1 MRRYVIVGAGVAG
14 MTAAAAIR
22 RRDVEGAVTVLT
34 DEQHPFYARIRLPEL
49 LSGSVTPEQLVLKR
63 PQWYER
69 NRIELRTSET
79 AVDVDPAAREVE
91 TSRGARMP
99 YDALLLATGARPNVP
114 PIEGVDMPGVFTL
127 RTMADA
133 LAIRARV
140 GAGGR
145 RVCVIGGG
153 VLGLEASYHMMRAG
167 NAVEVIE
174 FFPRLLPRQTDPE
187 ASAMFQ
193 RRLES
198 LGLAFHLDGKTRA
211 IAGGDG
217 APEAV
222 VLEDGRRVACD
233 TVLISAGVRPTVKLA
248 TRLGLKVQR
257 GIVVDDRLRTGVPD
271 VYAAGDL
278 IEHRGVTYGIW
289 PPAERQGEVAG
300 TNMALGDATYGG
312 STISNTLKVVGVDL
326 FAAGDID
333 PAAIRKSIIV
343 RDPQRG
349 VYRKLVLDDAGRIAG
364 AILLGDATDQRRV
377 LRAMEAHLDVGHDL
391 EALARWDL
399 SCLDAAGGGPTGSP
413 PVE

>member
-1 MRRYVIVGAGVAG
+1 VGAGVAG
-14 MTAAAAIR
+14 MTAAMAIR
-22 RRDVEGAVTVLT
+22 RLDPEGAVTVLT
-34 DEQHPFYARIRLPEL
+34 DEEHPFYARIRLPEL

-69 NRIELRTSET
+69 NRIELRTGEM
-79 AVDVDPAAREVE
+79 VVGVDPVAHAVE
-91 TSRGARMP
+91 TSKGARLP
-99 YDALLLATGARPNVP
+99 YDALLLATGSRANVP
-114 PIEGVDMPGVFTL
+114 PIEGADMPGVFTL

-133 LAIRARV
+133 LAIRARA

-153 VLGLEASYHMMRAG
+153 VLGLEASYHMLRAG

-174 FFPRLLPRQTDPE
+174 FRPRLLPRQTDPE
-187 ASAMFQ
+187 ASAIFQ

-198 LGLAFHLDGKTRA
+198 LGLAFHLDGRSKA
-211 IAGGDG
+211 IVGGG

-233 TVLISAGVRPTVKLA
+233 TVLISAGVRPTVRLA
-248 TRLGLKVQR
+248 TRLGLR
-257 GIVVDDRLRTGVPD
+257 IEHGIVVDDRMRTGVPD

-300 TNMALGDATYGG
+300 TNMALGEASYEG
-312 STISNTLKVVGVDL
+312 STISNVLKVVGVDL

-333 PAAIRKSIIV
+333 AEGKRRCIIV
-343 RDPQRG
+343 RDPARG
-349 VYRKLVLDDAGRIAG
+349 IYRKLVLDEGRIAG

-377 LRAMEAHLDVGHDL
+377 LRAIETRRDVQRNL
-391 EALARWDL
+391 EAIARWDL
-399 SCLDAAGGGPTGSP
+399 ACLDAATEGQ
-413 PVE
+413 

>member
-1 MRRYVIVGAGVAG
+1 LVPTAVRRYVIVGAGVAG
-14 MTAAAAIR
+14 MTAAMAIR
-22 RRDVEGAVTVLT
+22 RLDPEGTVTVLT
-34 DEQHPFYARIRLPEL
+34 DEEHPFYARIRLPEL

-69 NRIELRTSET
+69 NRIELRTGET
-79 AVDVDPAAREVE
+79 AVDVEVAERVVGTSKGARE
-91 TSRGARMP
+91 R
-99 YDALLLATGARPNVP
+99 YDALLLATGGRANVP
-114 PIEGVDMPGVFTL
+114 PIEGADMPGVFTL

-167 NAVEVIE
+167 NSVEVIE
-174 FFPRLLPRQTDPE
+174 FQPRLLPRQTDPE
-187 ASAMFQ
+187 ASAIFQ

-198 LGLAFHLDGKTRA
+198 LGLEFHLNGRSKA
-211 IAGGDG
+211 IIGGG

-248 TRLGLKVQR
+248 TRLGLRIER
-257 GIVVDDRLRTGVPD
+257 GIVVDDRMRTGVPD

-300 TNMALGDATYGG
+300 TNMALGEASYEG
-312 STISNTLKVVGVDL
+312 STISNVLKVVGVDL

-333 PAAIRKSIIV
+333 AAGIKQSIIV
-343 RDPQRG
+343 RESARG
-349 VYRKLVLDDAGRIAG
+349 IYRKLVLDDDGRIAG
-364 AILLGDATDQRRV
+364 AILLGDVTDQRRV
-377 LRAMEAHLDVGHDL
+377 LRTIETRREVRRDL

-399 SCLDAAGGGPTGSP
+399 SCLDAAGEGK
-413 PVE
+413 